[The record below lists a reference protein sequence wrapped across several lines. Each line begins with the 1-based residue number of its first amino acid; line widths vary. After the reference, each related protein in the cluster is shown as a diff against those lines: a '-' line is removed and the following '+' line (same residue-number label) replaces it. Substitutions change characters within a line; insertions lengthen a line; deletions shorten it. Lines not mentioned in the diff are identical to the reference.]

1 MLCRMSVSGPRSPS
15 KTKTELHVSQE
26 LPGVARGTATEE
38 LPGGM
43 TSEESPGA
51 SEIFNGSDV

>member
-1 MLCRMSVSGPRSPS
+1 MLCRMSVFGPRSPS
-15 KTKTELHVSQE
+15 KTRTEIRVSQE
-26 LPGVARGTATEE
+26 LPSVARGTATEE

-51 SEIFNGSDV
+51 SAIFNGSDV

>member
-1 MLCRMSVSGPRSPS
+1 MLCRMSVSSPRSPS
-15 KTKTELHVSQE
+15 KTRTELRVSQE

-38 LPGGM
+38 LLGGM

-51 SEIFNGSDV
+51 SAIFNGSDV

>member
-15 KTKTELHVSQE
+15 KTRTELRVSQE

-51 SEIFNGSDV
+51 SAIFNGSDV